1 MRKKPTEEQMNDKIL
16 RKDILEEFEFD
27 PSFDAE
33 HIGVAVENNVVTLSG
48 HVDNYAQKLAA
59 IAATRRVK
67 GVHAIAEEIQVRF
80 PFQPKT
86 ADDQIAKRAIDILKW
101 NSTIAKF
108 SIDVLVQQGWITL
121 SGFVDW
127 QFERNVAEDCVRK
140 LSGVVGVSNDIKLK
154 PGVNTANVKAKIE
167 AALKRHAEIE
177 ADAIRVLLKGSD
189 HVVLEGKVHSW
200 AERRAAENAAWSAP
214 GVLNVEDH
222 ITLR

>member
-1 MRKKPTEEQMNDKIL
+1 MEEQMTDKLL

-86 ADDQIAKRAIDILKW
+86 ADDQIAKRAIDILRW

-154 PGVNTANVKAKIE
+154 AGVNTGDVKAKIE

-177 ADAIRVLLKGSD
+177 ADAIRVVLKGSD
-189 HVVLEGKVHSW
+189 HVILEGKVHSW

-214 GVLNVEDH
+214 GVLNAEDH

>member
-1 MRKKPTEEQMNDKIL
+1 MEEQMTDKVL

-48 HVDNYAQKLAA
+48 YVDNYAQKLAA

-67 GVHAIAEEIQVRF
+67 GVHAIAEEIQVRSA
-80 PFQPKT
+80 FQPKT

-121 SGFVDW
+121 SGLVDW

-154 PGVNTANVKAKIE
+154 PGVNTADVKAKIE

-177 ADAIRVLLKGSD
+177 ADAIRVVLKGTD